1 MSWKKGYMVL
11 WLVVNKYG
19 ERKFE
24 RNFVLS
30 KNARAS
36 SYRSQDS

>member
-1 MSWKKGYMVL
+1 MFISWKKSYMVL

-24 RNFVLS
+24 RTFALS
-30 KNARAS
+30 KNAR
-36 SYRSQDS
+36 